1 MQCAAHLIL
10 TPAAVFRKA
19 GVRGV
24 ASGPRDALNKPGG
37 PPSAALPFLPPT
49 GKLGRV
55 RTRQVSKRRRLPP
68 PSRVQR
74 AQPPLGVQRVPLFSK
89 TSEGGAGGEQ
99 SVTPRP
105 NGCRGYD
112 RAMTALDW
120 VMAALWPRWIALRN
134 GPIPLPLATPH
145 LRPQAGCRGRCFR
158 GSMVSPPVPKSVGRW
173 ARWNDG
179 AFLISPRRVQG
190 AQPPPGV
197 QGESPC
203 FQKRWRV
210 GRWDNGAR

>member
-1 MQCAAHLIL
+1 MQCAAPLIL
-10 TPAAVFRKA
+10 TPAAIFRKA
-19 GVRGV
+19 GVRGA

-49 GKLGRV
+49 GRLGRV

-105 NGCRGYD
+105 NSCRGYD

-120 VMAALWPRWIALRN
+120 AMTALWPRWIALRN
-134 GPIPLPLATPH
+134 GPIPFPWLGSIPT
-145 LRPQAGCRGRCFR
+145 RQVGKRRRC
-158 GSMVSPPVPKSVGRW
+158 PPPS
-173 ARWNDG
+173 
-179 AFLISPRRVQG
+179 RVQG
-190 AQPPPGV
+190 AAPCLGV

-203 FQKRWRV
+203 SQKRWRV
-210 GRWDNGAR
+210 GRWDNSAGQNKTIRLGYAPPPLQDTNYCATVPP

>member
-19 GVRGV
+19 GVRGA
-24 ASGPRDALNKPGG
+24 ASGLRDALNKPGG

-49 GKLGRV
+49 GRLGRV

-105 NGCRGYD
+105 NGCRGYGRAVAALD
-112 RAMTALDW
+112 RASQ
-120 VMAALWPRWIALRN
+120 RSH
-134 GPIPLPLATPH
+134 PLPLARKHPNAPSGKTPT
-145 LRPQAGCRGRCFR
+145 LP
-158 GSMVSPPVPKSVGRW
+158 SPK
-173 ARWNDG
+173 
-179 AFLISPRRVQG
+179 QG
-190 AQPPPGV
+190 AGGCAPAGGTRGV
-197 QGESPC
+197 PLFPKTLEAGQ
-203 FQKRWRV
+203 V
-210 GRWDNGAR
+210 GQRRRPSQTLR